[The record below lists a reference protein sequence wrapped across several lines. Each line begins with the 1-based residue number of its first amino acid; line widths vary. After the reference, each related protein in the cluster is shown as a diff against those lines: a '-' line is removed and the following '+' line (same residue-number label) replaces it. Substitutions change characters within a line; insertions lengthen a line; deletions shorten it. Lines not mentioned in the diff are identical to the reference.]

1 MSESPNELPD
11 LTSHDA
17 VLLADVVDD
26 ILIVAMTDA
35 DGVITY
41 VNDRF
46 CDISKYSRHE
56 LLGATHAIVNSGYH
70 DPEFFH
76 DMYKT
81 LRSGR
86 TWRGNIR
93 NRAKDGSCYWVAT
106 TIVARRGGDGR
117 IVGYIAT
124 RFDITELMLTRMRL
138 GSLAVTDSLTGLVNR
153 AGFHDRMTDA
163 LRRAAMGD
171 SAGACLVM
179 FDLDGFKHVND
190 NHGHDAGDRV
200 LRTIATRLTGL
211 IDPADTICR
220 LGGDEFALIL
230 EKTVQSTARDLVMEQ
245 ILATIEQPVEL
256 GAGAVMLSGSLGVLP
271 LAGYDSVDEA
281 QKHAD
286 LALYAAKRAGGR
298 QVRLFGP
305 DLRRAIVTRSQTLS
319 DAKHGV
325 AADEFETYFQ
335 PILTCSTGQINEV
348 EALLRWHHP
357 QRGLLPAS
365 SFDDVLADSQF
376 MSAIVARTMR
386 SLVSALQC
394 FREHGMPVHLLGINL
409 SRFDLLGTELQKR
422 LLAEIDTHGL
432 ATGDFVL
439 EISSWSVF
447 GRRAN
452 RATDRIHELAAAGF
466 QIAIDGFGDGP
477 TDFRLLRNLPVSQ
490 IKVAQCFAR
499 GLADRPE
506 AREVLKSLIDLGH
519 ACGMTVCVMG
529 IETEQEAEIAIDLG
543 ADRLQGFLVSYPL
556 SIDDAI
562 ALVNAWPA
570 PDRGAPG
577 KEGWRGLGD

>member
-1 MSESPNELPD
+1 MSDTSNELSGP
-11 LTSHDA
+11 TSHDA
-17 VLLADVVDD
+17 ALLADVVDD
-26 ILIVAMTDA
+26 ILIVAMTDV

-46 CDISKYSRHE
+46 CAISKYGRHE

-70 DPEFFH
+70 DPEFFR

-81 LRSGR
+81 LQSGR

-106 TIVARRGGDGR
+106 TIVPRTGADGR
-117 IVGYIAT
+117 IDGYIAM

-153 AGFHDRMTDA
+153 AGFHDRMTGA
-163 LRRAAMGD
+163 LRRAARGD

-190 NHGHDAGDRV
+190 SHGHDAGDRV

-211 IDPADTICR
+211 VDPSDTICR

-230 EKTVQSTARDLVMEQ
+230 DKTVQSTVRDQVMEQ
-245 ILATIEQPVEL
+245 ILAVIEQPVDL
-256 GAGAVMLSGSLGVLP
+256 GMGVVMLSGSLGVLP
-271 LAGYDSVDEA
+271 LAGYDSVEEA

-335 PILTCSTGQINEV
+335 PILTCGTGQINEV

-357 QRGLLPAS
+357 RRGLLPAS
-365 SFDDVLADSQF
+365 SFDDALADSQF
-376 MSAIVARTMR
+376 MSAIVARMIR
-386 SLVSALQC
+386 SLVSALHC
-394 FREHGMPVHLLGINL
+394 FRAHAMSVRLLGINL
-409 SRFDLLGTELQKR
+409 SRFDLLGTELQKG
-422 LLAEIDTHGL
+422 LLAEIGAHGL

-439 EISSWSVF
+439 EIPSWSVF

-452 RATDRIHELAAAGF
+452 RATDRIRELAAAGF
-466 QIAIDGFGDGP
+466 RIAIDGFGDGP
-477 TDFRLLRNLPVSQ
+477 TDFRLLRTLPVSQ
-490 IKVAQCFAR
+490 IKLAQCFAR
-499 GLADRPE
+499 GLADRPD
-506 AREVLKSLIDLGH
+506 ARDVLKSLIDLGH
-519 ACGMTVCVMG
+519 ACGMTVCVKG
-529 IETEQEAEIAIDLG
+529 IETAREADIAVSLG
-543 ADRLQGFLVSYPL
+543 ADRLQGFLVSHPL
-556 SIDDAI
+556 SIDDAV
-562 ALVNAWPA
+562 ALVNAWPP
-570 PDRGAPG
+570 PDRAAPAD
-577 KEGWRGLGD
+577 RPS